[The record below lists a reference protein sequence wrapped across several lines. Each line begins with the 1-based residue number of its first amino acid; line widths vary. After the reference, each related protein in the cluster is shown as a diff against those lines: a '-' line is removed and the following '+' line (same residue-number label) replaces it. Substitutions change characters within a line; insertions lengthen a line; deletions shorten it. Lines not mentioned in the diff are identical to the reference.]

1 MAGRPRLEIGTY
13 GNITARPR
21 GERWIAETRYRD
33 EDGETRPVTAMGDTE
48 AKAKAALRSRLK
60 KRQKSLTDELSADST
75 VSTLLDQWLDS
86 LEELRRPE
94 DATERVKGLLDGDTI
109 DKYREAADKF
119 IRPRIG
125 EVTLRELTT
134 QRADVFLSN
143 VPARKRHVRTVLRQ
157 ACSLA
162 TRWGAMQYNPVR
174 EIKPLPRTPSDKR
187 VLSPDDIRELMSRT
201 VEWQIRKP
209 GQGGPARG
217 VDMDVFVALLLA
229 TGERTGEVLAIQ
241 WWDIRHL
248 DDRSR
253 PAELAITGT
262 VTRHGKRK
270 PMPKS
275 MHGFRIVMLP
285 EWARDALLRQR
296 ERGIPFDLVFPTYKG
311 TPRRPGNMNRSWREI
326 RGEDYAWVIPRTFR
340 KTHGTEIEREHGA
353 DAAAKQLGH
362 SSPDVTRAHY
372 INRAHEAGDYT
383 ETLEKLDPFRPN
395 TNRLGGGASSGD
407 EPRNTA

>member
-21 GERWIAETRYRD
+21 GKRWIAETRYRD
-33 EDGETRPVTAMGDTE
+33 EDGETNPVTAMGDTE

-60 KRQKSLTDELSADST
+60 TRQKALTDELSAEST
-75 VSTLLDQWLDS
+75 VSTLLDRWLDT
-86 LEELRRPE
+86 LEEVRRPE
-94 DATERVKGLLDGDTI
+94 DATERVRGLLDGDTI
-109 DKYREAADKF
+109 DRYREAADKF
-119 IRPRIG
+119 IRPRLG
-125 EVTLRELTT
+125 GVTLRELTT
-134 QRADVFLSN
+134 QRVDTFLSN

-174 EIKPLPRTPSDKR
+174 EIKPLPHAPSDKR
-187 VLSPDDIRELMSRT
+187 VLSPDDIRELMRRT
-201 VEWQIRKP
+201 VEWQTRKP

-275 MHGFRIVMLP
+275 AHGFRVVTLP

-296 ERGIPFDLVFPTYKG
+296 ERGLPFDLVFPTYKG
-311 TPRRPGNMNRSWREI
+311 TPRRPGNMNRSWRAI
-326 RGEDYAWVIPRTFR
+326 RGDDYAWVVPRTFR
-340 KTHGTEIEREHGA
+340 KTTGTEIDREHGA

-395 TNRLGGGASSGD
+395 TDRLGGDTSNGD
-407 EPRNTA
+407 DLGNAL